1 MSNLLSQASLV
12 MIPSGYKEDVVY
24 SPVPTDGSG
33 DLSFTRAGNGTRTN
47 SAGLVEVCPWNLV
60 QQSNTFSNATW
71 TKGSSI
77 TVTGG
82 QTGYDGSSNAW
93 LLSKGAIQYSAIGQ
107 SLANSGFATFSIYA
121 KANTNT
127 NICLFQGS
135 SPSNFFQ
142 DFNLSNGTLGTNAAG
157 VVSASITSVGNGWYF
172 CVVTFNGNTTTVDI
186 FPDIIDGTSAGSVYI
201 QNAQLNIGSTAK
213 PYFPTTDRLNV
224 PRLTYQNG
232 GGGCPSLLLEKQS
245 TNILLYSEQFDN
257 AGWSKLASSVTANST
272 TSPDGTQNADTNTVD
287 TSSNE
292 HGIAQVLSIASGFN
306 TISVYLK
313 PNGATAVR
321 IGFANDDFGGM
332 TAAQRF
338 AYFDLSNGTVLQSI
352 SGGTTTIQNVGNG
365 WYRCIV
371 TQNLVSGSSGGAVQ
385 ILLTQGT
392 TTFYTGNGTDG
403 VFMWDAQ
410 LEASSYPTSYIPT
423 TSASATRVAD
433 FSNTSVSSSLLP
445 QASGTMF
452 VQFDWQKAQ
461 VDSQIFSI
469 HNNGTNLV
477 WIAKNSTTQI
487 QGTFFMS
494 AFIGTIDY
502 TLLSTAG
509 LLKVAYAW
517 TNGSQ
522 KFYINGVEV
531 GSANATISSSPM
543 LNWIQLNGFWGINKD
558 GCEIQEAV
566 LFPTKLTDAELAQLT
581 A

>member
-1 MSNLLSQASLV
+1 
-12 MIPSGYKEDVVY
+12 
-24 SPVPTDGSG
+24 
-33 DLSFTRAGNGTRTN
+33 
-47 SAGLVEVCPWNLV
+47 
-60 QQSNTFSNATW
+60 
-71 TKGSSI
+71 
-77 TVTGG
+77 
-82 QTGYDGSSNAW
+82 
-93 LLSKGAIQYSAIGQ
+93 
-107 SLANSGFATFSIYA
+107 
-121 KANTNT
+121 
-127 NICLFQGS
+127 
-135 SPSNFFQ
+135 
-142 DFNLSNGTLGTNAAG
+142 
-157 VVSASITSVGNGWYF
+157 
-172 CVVTFNGNTTTVDI
+172 
-186 FPDIIDGTSAGSVYI
+186 
-201 QNAQLNIGSTAK
+201 
-213 PYFPTTDRLNV
+213 
-224 PRLTYQNG
+224 
-232 GGGCPSLLLEKQS
+232 
-245 TNILLYSEQFDN
+245 
-257 AGWSKLASSVTANST
+257 
-272 TSPDGTQNADTNTVD
+272 
-287 TSSNE
+287 
-292 HGIAQVLSIASGFN
+292 
-306 TISVYLK
+306 
-313 PNGATAVR
+313 
-321 IGFANDDFGGM
+321 M

>member
-1 MSNLLSQASLV
+1 MSDLLNSASLV
-12 MIPSGYKEDVVY
+12 MIPSGYKEDTVF
-24 SPVPTDGSG
+24 SAIPSDGSG
-33 DLSFTRAGNGTRTN
+33 DLSFTRASNGTRVN
-47 SAGLVEVCPWNLV
+47 SAGLVEVCPWNFV
-60 QQSNTFSNATW
+60 EQSETFDNASWAKNTGGTS
-71 TKGSSI
+71 
-77 TVTGG
+77 TVTVTANNGIAPNG
-82 QTGYDGSSNAW
+82 TTTADR
-93 LLSKGAIQYSAIGQ
+93 IQLTRDS
-107 SLANSGFATFSIYA
+107 SGFAQVAQTVTTTTSQSYTFSVYLKSLSGTPTIM
-121 KANTNT
+121 
-127 NICLFQGS
+127 FGS
-135 SPSNFFQ
+135 F
-142 DFNLSNGTLGTNAAG
+142 GGTNAQTATLTNEW
-157 VVSASITSVGNGWYF
+157 VRYTWTATS
-172 CVVTFNGNTTTVDI
+172 
-186 FPDIIDGTSAGSVYI
+186 PSTSAFALLMIWGG
-201 QNAQLNIGSTAK
+201 IGSTSLSADFLAWGYQLVEGSSAK

-245 TNILLYSEQFDN
+245 TNLITYSEQFDD
-257 AGWSKLASSVTANST
+257 AGWLKLASSVTSNST

-403 VFMWDAQ
+403 VFIWGAQ

-433 FSNTSVSSSLLP
+433 ACFKTGISSLIGQTGGVWFADYIL
-445 QASGTMF
+445 
-452 VQFDWQKAQ
+452 
-461 VDSQIFSI
+461 
-469 HNNGTNLV
+469 NGQTSNANILNSE
-477 WIAKNSTTQI
+477 KNTTCAL
-487 QGTFFMS
+487 FMS
-494 AFIGTIDY
+494 QQSDGDFD
-502 TLLSTAG
+502 AG
-509 LLKVAYAW
+509 LYVSGSLVGRIVAPVGLTVGQRVKVAYAYESG
-517 TNGSQ
+517 NIAL
-522 KFYINGVEV
+522 YINGNQAGVL
-531 GSANATISSSPM
+531 SST
-543 LNWIQLNGFWGINKD
+543 FT
-558 GCEIQEAV
+558 
-566 LFPTKLTDAELAQLT
+566 FPTTLDDIFLSDEVYFNYPESIKFNQVAIFKTRLTNAELASLT
-581 A
+581 TI